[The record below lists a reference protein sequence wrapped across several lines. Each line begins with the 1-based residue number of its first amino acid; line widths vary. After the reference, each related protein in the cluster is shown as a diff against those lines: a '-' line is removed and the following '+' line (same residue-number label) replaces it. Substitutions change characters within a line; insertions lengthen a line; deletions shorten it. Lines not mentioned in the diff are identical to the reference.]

1 MIFYLKIMLGVS
13 DNHFSNLH
21 SLMALNYRCVGDFRS
36 QGDGPRPKIAILQNQ
51 FCHDISI
58 SKSCSGSQITIL
70 ATYKA

>member
-1 MIFYLKIMLGVS
+1 MGPNWTLGTFW
-13 DNHFSNLH
+13 DILGH
-21 SLMALNYRCVGDFRS
+21 SGTIWKTLGAFRS

-58 SKSCSGSQITIL
+58 SKSCSGSKITIL